1 MIKAKGPSSLHWA
14 HAARSLNTNNLK
26 EEEGRGK
33 KKRGREKFK
42 KNPLVHRQWNETT
55 TETQKNRKT
64 TQHQP

>member
-1 MIKAKGPSSLHWA
+1 
-14 HAARSLNTNNLK
+14 LK
-26 EEEGRGK
+26 ERRRGEK